1 MWSMLKS
8 KTILISEIHASLF
21 RACLTFHFFLV
32 ETLNISRAVSL
43 DVLSL
48 SKEVVNHVNPM
59 GGGNV
64 KNLGEWVDGEDEV
77 YS

>member
-1 MWSMLKS
+1 M
-8 KTILISEIHASLF
+8 
-21 RACLTFHFFLV
+21 
-32 ETLNISRAVSL
+32 SL

-48 SKEVVNHVNPM
+48 SKGVVNHVKPM